1 MKTIRVG
8 RSSTNDVQLDDLTV
22 SGQHAIF
29 TISENGSI
37 NVKDLNS
44 TNGTFVNDKRI
55 TETTILNPGDLV
67 KVGNLLFDWET
78 KCRVASN
85 KTVIQPINNVSP
97 QIFGDDVLS
106 KRTIGRD
113 PNCSITFQSEVVS
126 RNHAT
131 LVQKKNGSIW
141 IYNHSTNG
149 ISVNGQKVE
158 SQCLKHGDIVLIANK
173 FRLDWE
179 KEFNGVSASNKIS
192 SNKKALW
199 SIAAICALLLLSSIG
214 VYVFKYSDWSPS
226 KVYSTYKS
234 SVVMVY
240 EEFGYQVTYNG
251 ESISDYPLI
260 GEYSMVGM
268 AAATGT
274 GFYISSDGKIMTNKH
289 VVAQMPKDIKA
300 QEEYQKKVRAELGQI
315 VDNYYSKN
323 YEQLTKKARNV
334 LVQLYQ
340 ITQNVEL
347 NFVVLDLR
355 VGYNDTYISTKE
367 DMSPCSVVKV
377 SNDDNLDVAII
388 QLNTKSTPQNIKIV
402 DLNNIATTKSL
413 ALGSQ
418 VYTIGFPKGF
428 GYGMTSI
435 GLEANNQDGKV
446 TQECG
451 EYLFGHNIKIE
462 HGASGS
468 PIFDKKGRF
477 AGLVVAGFV
486 NQGGDISGYN
496 FGVLPFKAAE
506 FSR

>member
-8 RSSTNDVQLDDLTV
+8 RSSTNDIQLEDLTV
-22 SGQHAIF
+22 SSQHAVF
-29 TISENGSI
+29 TISDNGQI
-37 NVKDLNS
+37 NIKDLNS

-55 TETTILNPGDLV
+55 TDTTTLKQGDLV
-67 KVGNLLFDWET
+67 KLGNLLFDWET
-78 KCRVASN
+78 KCRVVSN
-85 KTVIQPINNVSP
+85 KTVIQPINNIATPSL
-97 QIFGDDVLS
+97 GEDVID

-113 PNCSITFQSEVVS
+113 PSCSIIFQSEVVS

-131 LVQKKNGSIW
+131 LIQKKNGEIW

-179 KEFNGVSASNKIS
+179 KEFHNVPASNKII
-192 SNKKALW
+192 SNSKAIW
-199 SIAAICALLLLSSIG
+199 SIAAICILLLLSAIG
-214 VYVFKYSDWSPS
+214 VYIFKYSDWSPS

-240 EEFGYQVTYNG
+240 EEFGYEVTYNG
-251 ESISDYPLI
+251 ESISQLPLI
-260 GEYSMVGM
+260 GKHNMVGT

-274 GFYISSDGKIMTNKH
+274 GFFISSDGKIMTNKH
-289 VVAQMPKDIKA
+289 VVAQMQTDIKA
-300 QEEYQKKVRAELGQI
+300 QEEYQKKIRAELGKI
-315 VDNYYSKN
+315 VDNYYTDNYNQLSKK
-323 YEQLTKKARNV
+323 TRNV

-355 VGYNDTYISTKE
+355 VGYNDTYISSKE
-367 DMSPCSVVKV
+367 DMFPCSIVKV
-377 SNDDNLDVAII
+377 SNDDQLDVAII
-388 QLNTKSTPQNIKIV
+388 QLNSKITPSNVKIV
-402 DLNNIATTKSL
+402 DLDDIATTKSL
-413 ALGSQ
+413 ELGSPL
-418 VYTIGFPKGF
+418 YTIGFPKGF
-428 GYGMTSI
+428 AYGMTSI

-451 EYLFGHNIKIE
+451 EFLFGHNVKIE

-468 PIFDKKGRF
+468 PIFDRKGRF
-477 AGLVVAGFV
+477 AGLVVAGFADKS
-486 NQGGDISGYN
+486 GDINGYN